1 MIMRCENGLH
11 FTDVGKGEI
20 ALVFLHYF
28 GGSLNTWNKIIAEL
42 SHQFRCIAIDLPGF
56 GNSPES
62 KILSVS
68 NCAEEVA
75 RVISLLA
82 LKQYALVG
90 HSMGGK
96 IALSLAAL
104 QPSGLA
110 SLILIAPSPPT
121 PEPINDKE
129 RIQMVNA
136 YGDPFALQTL
146 LSHVVAQPLANDDME
161 NAVAD
166 NMQVSYA
173 AWNWWILHG
182 SREDISHQMSAV
194 SVQVLII
201 SGAMDPKF
209 SSNFLKKEMIKYF
222 PSATFSEIPEA
233 GHLIPIEAPVTVAKA
248 IKKFIEVRQKTRIV
262 NPVH

>member
-1 MIMRCENGLH
+1 MQNENELH
-11 FTDVGKGEI
+11 FTDVGEGEV

-28 GGSLNTWNKIIAEL
+28 GGSLNEWNKVIAEL
-42 SHQFRCIAIDLPGF
+42 SPQYRCIAIDLPGF
-56 GNSPES
+56 GNSPEL

-75 RVISLLA
+75 QVISLLA
-82 LKQYALVG
+82 LKQYVLIG

-104 QPSGLA
+104 QPSALT

-121 PEPINDKE
+121 PEPIDDKE
-129 RIQMVNA
+129 QTQLLNA

-146 LSHVVAQPLANDDME
+146 LNHVVAQPLAIDDME

-182 SREDISHQMSAV
+182 SREDISHQKSAV
-194 SVQVLII
+194 SVPVLII

-209 SSNFLKKEMIKYF
+209 SSSFLKREMIKYF
-222 PSATFSEIPEA
+222 SSATFIEIPEA
-233 GHLIPIEAPVTVAKA
+233 GHLIPIELPLTVANA
-248 IKKFIEVRQKTRIV
+248 IEKFIEKEQTC
-262 NPVH
+262 N